1 MAKKSRH
8 KARETALKILYQKDV
23 TGNDLKTIWQFFCEN
38 YEPSL
43 NYLDYAWTLVK
54 GINKHNAEIDS
65 LIQRY
70 SSNWRL
76 ERMSPIDR
84 NALRIA
90 VYEMIYLDV
99 PPKVSI
105 DEAIELGKRYGTE
118 HSGAFINGILDA
130 IYHNQRFKNEA
141 GL

>member
-1 MAKKSRH
+1 MVKRSRH

-23 TGNDLKTIWQFFCEN
+23 TGNDLKTIFQFFCEN
-38 YEPSL
+38 HSPSL

-54 GINKHNAEIDS
+54 GINEHSAEVDS
-65 LIQRY
+65 LIQQY

-84 NALRIA
+84 NILRIA

-118 HSGAFINGILDA
+118 YSSAFINGILDA
-130 IYHNQRFKNEA
+130 IYHNSVKSN
-141 GL
+141 